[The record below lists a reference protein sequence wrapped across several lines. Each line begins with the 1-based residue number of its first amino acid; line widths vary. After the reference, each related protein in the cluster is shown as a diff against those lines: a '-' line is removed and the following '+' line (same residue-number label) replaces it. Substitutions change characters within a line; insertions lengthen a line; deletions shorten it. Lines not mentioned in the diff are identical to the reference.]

1 MAAIINALFGT
12 YPEPEQQ
19 NATTNQITVEGTNGV
34 TTERLTT
41 SAVADDV
48 QVKSVISSET
58 QANATIN
65 SKLNIN
71 NLLSQLNTTH
81 SQVDQYSRARTAE
94 INEQVQKSIAD
105 VLANTQHL
113 QEELITDANRRHLVI
128 DNDYKLQLQKAVE
141 ALDAVKAKTLADLE
155 RELQVKQQTILADA
169 KRQIDVLNEQANAAK
184 LHALVEAQEQAKQN
198 ISDLAD
204 QVAILG
210 QQDTQHLL
218 ESKTTTIITSQ
229 AQAAGQVE
237 S

>member
-94 INEQVQKSIAD
+94 INEQVNTLFHIFRTSNF
-105 VLANTQHL
+105 VLL
-113 QEELITDANRRHLVI
+113 
-128 DNDYKLQLQKAVE
+128 Y
-141 ALDAVKAKTLADLE
+141 
-155 RELQVKQQTILADA
+155 
-169 KRQIDVLNEQANAAK
+169 
-184 LHALVEAQEQAKQN
+184 
-198 ISDLAD
+198 
-204 QVAILG
+204 
-210 QQDTQHLL
+210 
-218 ESKTTTIITSQ
+218 
-229 AQAAGQVE
+229 
-237 S
+237 